1 MSRTR
6 LRWSMALCGLLA
18 GAAGGVHA
26 KDAFVV
32 ISGGGG
38 PDSNHYSQYLQARA
52 YATYLR
58 AHYPQESI
66 WTFFGAGNVSGQP
79 PALFD
84 VEQTTT
90 DDAGHETTVWIAGAL
105 PDNRP
110 ARHDAI
116 ARAFHDEILP
126 AVKDGG
132 TLYLFVGDHGGP
144 SVGANPESVIS
155 LWGWDRDPTAPFGWR
170 SYDDSLGV
178 AELRRWLSAG
188 LGQGRVVFVMSQC
201 FSGGFHYLGSPR
213 DVAVNPAWFSRAPR
227 WVGATEETRN
237 MPPAAGFSATDDHS
251 FASGCTSDVSAD
263 HWAGYERYLPE
274 TLLGLDLFT
283 LQKGKQPALHSFHD
297 AHVRAAQVDQ
307 TIDKPRSTSEQY
319 LAVWAEA
326 ITRTAKEPNLADSV
340 KKPLDDFRK
349 TMDGKEPR
357 VADAAFTAREDEYRR
372 LADGMIK
379 ANPKLA
385 DLLAANGGELER
397 AIRFDPDAAAAN
409 QAEQGASADDP
420 TSANDRDDDS
430 EDMQLAAW
438 LWAKDIAP
446 AWQKAVDADE
456 VTDLAA
462 PVLAFERDMAAIE
475 VRKRS
480 AEARSTPARGIGDPR
495 LLVYYHGGYADPA
508 TFDATRAKAIADW
521 ARKRKHAI
529 VEWAK
534 KSKDAKLR
542 AAAEAYALWVPS
554 EVLDPDA
561 SDGVAASDARRDG
574 GSGGVRNA
582 GQREKGADEQKHP
595 PLKRS
600 VAAARI
606 YFHRQVL
613 AAWQFL
619 LSVQERPALE
629 RVTSLTQLEHT
640 ALPGAA
646 EGR

>member
-1 MSRTR
+1 MSREW

-18 GAAGGVHA
+18 GAANGIHA

-32 ISGGGG
+32 ISGGGD
-38 PDSNHYSQYLQARA
+38 PESNHYSQYLQARA

-58 AHYPQESI
+58 AHYPQDSV

-79 PALFD
+79 PVLFD

-90 DDAGHETTVWIAGAL
+90 DEAGRETTAWVAGAL

-110 ARHDAI
+110 ARHDDI
-116 ARAFHDEILP
+116 ARAFRDEILP

-132 TLYLFVGDHGGP
+132 TLYLLVGDHGGP
-144 SVGANPESVIS
+144 SAGANPESVIS

-170 SYDDSLGV
+170 SYDESLGV

-188 LGQGRVVFVMSQC
+188 LGRGRVVFVMSQC

-213 DVAVNPAWFSRAPR
+213 DVAVNPAWFTRVPR
-227 WVGATEETRN
+227 WASALEETRN
-237 MPPAAGFSATDDHS
+237 MPLAAGFSATDDHS

-274 TLLGLDLFT
+274 SLLGLDLFT
-283 LQKGKQPALHSFHD
+283 LQKGKQPPLHAFYD
-297 AHVRAAQVDQ
+297 AHVRAMQVDQ

-319 LAVWAEA
+319 LSVWAEA
-326 ITRTAKEPNLADSV
+326 IARTAKEPKLADAV

-357 VADAAFTAREDEYRR
+357 VADAAFKARQDEYRR
-372 LADGMIK
+372 LADGMVE

-385 DLLAANGGELER
+385 DLLAATEEELQH
-397 AIRFDPDAAAAN
+397 AIRFDPDAALADMAN
-409 QAEQGASADDP
+409 QGADDSSA
-420 TSANDRDDDS
+420 TSNDRDDGS

-446 AWQKAVDADE
+446 AWQKAIDADE
-456 VTDLAA
+456 VADLAA
-462 PVLAFERDMAAIE
+462 PILAFEHDMAATE
-475 VRKRS
+475 VRKRP
-480 AEARSTPARGIGDPR
+480 ADARSMPARGIGDPR

-508 TFDATRAKAIADW
+508 TFDPARAKSVADW
-521 ARKRKHAI
+521 SRKRKHAI
-529 VEWAK
+529 VDWAK

-542 AAAEAYALWVPS
+542 AAAEAYALWMPP
-554 EVLDPDA
+554 EILDPDA
-561 SDGVAASDARRDG
+561 AEGAAASDAVRAG
-574 GSGGVRNA
+574 GPSGGA
-582 GQREKGADEQKHP
+582 GKGHSKAAGEPKHP
-595 PLKRS
+595 PLRRG
-600 VAAARI
+600 VAAERI

-629 RVTSLTQLEHT
+629 RVASLTQIERTSLPEGAT
-640 ALPGAA
+640 A
-646 EGR
+646 R